1 MIINTGSR
9 TDIPAFYSE
18 WFLRRVREGFV
29 MVRNPYNPR
38 QVTRY
43 RLDPGVVDALVFCTK
58 NPAPMLPRLGELSA
72 FSQYWHVTIT
82 PYGADVEPNVPE
94 KRLVLDSFRDL
105 SRAVGKERVCWRY
118 DPVFL
123 SETYTLEFH
132 REAFARMAA
141 YLEGYTQQAV
151 FSFIDLYEKT
161 KMNFPE
167 VRQVPKEAQHQ
178 LARSFAESCRIHGIT
193 LRSCLESPELSRY
206 GIDTGGCLTR
216 QVIEHA
222 IGERLEVPRHPAAR
236 TGCECLLG
244 NDIGVYNT
252 CGHLCRYC
260 YANYDKRAVR
270 ASMKAHD
277 PDSPFLIGNAM
288 PGDVVHEAD
297 QRSWISGQMSLFPGF

>member
-9 TDIPAFYSE
+9 TDIPDFYSA

-43 RLDPGVVDALVFCTK
+43 SLDPGVVDALVFCTK
-58 NPAPMLPRLGELSA
+58 NPAPMLPRLEELTA
-72 FSQYWHVTIT
+72 FSKYWHVTIT
-82 PYGADVEPNVPE
+82 PYDKDVEPNVPE
-94 KRLVLDSFRDL
+94 KRLVLDSFRNL

-132 REAFARMAA
+132 QEAFARMAA
-141 YLEGYTQQAV
+141 YLEGYTEQAV

-178 LARSFAESCRIHGIT
+178 LARSFAETCRAHGIT

-216 QVIEHA
+216 PVIEGA
-222 IGERLEVPRHPAAR
+222 IGRRLEVPGHIPAR
-236 TGCECLLG
+236 TGCDCLLG
-244 NDIGVYNT
+244 SDIGVYNT

-260 YANYDKRAVR
+260 YANYDERAVKAGMR
-270 ASMKAHD
+270 AHD
-277 PDSPFLIGNAM
+277 PNSPFLIGNAM
-288 PGDVVHEAD
+288 PGDVVREAV
-297 QRSWISGQMSLFPGF
+297 QRSWISGQMSLFSDF